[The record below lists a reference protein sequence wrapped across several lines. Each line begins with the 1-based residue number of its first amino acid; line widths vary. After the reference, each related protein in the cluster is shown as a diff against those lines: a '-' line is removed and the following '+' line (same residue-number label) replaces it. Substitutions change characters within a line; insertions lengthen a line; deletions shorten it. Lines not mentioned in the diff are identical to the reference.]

1 MKIVCLSYNLVFA
14 QGENENQNF
23 SKVYI
28 VALLKNR
35 DFEKLGRDLTV
46 WHGDDQLVEV
56 SGEISQKLNQTRT

>member
-14 QGENENQNF
+14 QSEYENQNF

-35 DFEKLGRDLTV
+35 DFEKLGRDLIV
-46 WHGDDQLVEV
+46 WHGDEQLVEV
-56 SGEISQKLNQTRT
+56 SGEISQKLN